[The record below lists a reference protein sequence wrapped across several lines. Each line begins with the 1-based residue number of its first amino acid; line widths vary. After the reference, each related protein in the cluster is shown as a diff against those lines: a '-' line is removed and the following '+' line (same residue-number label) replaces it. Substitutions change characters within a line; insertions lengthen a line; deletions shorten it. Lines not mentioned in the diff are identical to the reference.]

1 MKSQVRLAV
10 FLPWRVQCRLIA
22 SMPMPD
28 LITRLAGAGRRLLLA
43 LLVALLCIP
52 LATAQTPP
60 AASPPNAA
68 DLQQLVGTLQND
80 QQRQALV
87 TQLQALI
94 IAQKQGAAAAPA
106 PSADLIDQATAQLQQ
121 VGDDLASTA
130 DVLVDLPNILNWFE
144 QPFQD
149 DHSRR
154 LLFGVSRHAALIIG
168 PAILADLVVGFLIR
182 RPRRRAA
189 QAAAASRFGRMVQL
203 LALLVIDA
211 LPILAFT
218 LTGYFMTPFVQP
230 GIITAHVAS
239 IVLSTIFTAKA
250 LLLIGRT
257 VVLNPRAA
265 GWTLLPLGEESANY
279 LFIWIRRF
287 VIWSAYGFSAGD
299 ALWWLGV
306 PGSIQTVLLKIVALI
321 LAVLGIVFVLQN
333 RQAVADWLR
342 PRAPTPI
349 HTLGE
354 DDAVPP
360 DPMPEPMARRPPPP
374 RRTLAFHLVRH
385 RLADIWHIL
394 AITYIGGAFFVY
406 ALKVE
411 NGFAY
416 LARGT
421 ILSVLILSLAQLA
434 TRLIN
439 RLSERGFAIGE
450 ELNLRFPT
458 LQRRANRYLPIFNIA
473 LSSVIWLLTAMALLE
488 SWGVSSF
495 GWLASDAGRRVVSA
509 LITIGTILVIAFVVW
524 EVFNAAIDR
533 YLAGIGA
540 NGDRVARSARMR
552 TLLPLLRNVV
562 WVLLIFAVGLAIL
575 SEVGVNIAPLLGIS
589 AVAGVAIGFGSQ
601 ALVKDIITGLF
612 ILVED
617 TMAVGDVVDF
627 GGGFAGAV
635 EGMSIRTI
643 KLRDGHGTLQVIPFG
658 EVAKIKNLSRDFAY
672 HVIDLTLPYGIDLD
686 KVSAILTEIGAEMQ
700 KDGKIGPKLAG
711 SLEIVGL
718 TAVGLDGIKLQARIK
733 TRPLQ
738 QWAVQSEFNAR
749 LLRAFAAAGIAAP
762 GAGQTISFDPKLLE
776 LLGRLR
782 PGEQVP
788 AMRDGDGR
796 AAAAAGLDGHR
807 PS

>member
-1 MKSQVRLAV
+1 MFAMLVAMTRPGRCLLAV
-10 FLPWRVQCRLIA
+10 LPV
-22 SMPMPD
+22 
-28 LITRLAGAGRRLLLA
+28 
-43 LLVALLCIP
+43 LLCWIGI
-52 LATAQTPP
+52 AAAQTAPASPPASPPPAASPP

-68 DLQQLVGTLQND
+68 DLEQLLGTLQND
-80 QQRQALV
+80 QQRQALIK
-87 TQLQALI
+87 QLQALI
-94 IAQKQGAAAAPA
+94 AVQKQGAVPA
-106 PSADLIDQATAQLQQ
+106 PVEAADLIDQATAQLQQ

-130 DVLVDLPNILNWFE
+130 NVLVDLPNIAAWFE

-154 LLFGVSRHAALIIG
+154 VLFGVARHAGLIIG
-168 PAILADLVVGFLIR
+168 PAILADLIVGFLIR

-189 QAAAASRFGRMVQL
+189 QAGAASRVGRVVQL

-239 IVLSTIFTAKA
+239 IVLSTIFTANV
-250 LLLIGRT
+250 LLLIGRAL
-257 VVLNPRAA
+257 VLNPRAA

-279 LFIWIRRF
+279 LFIWVRRF
-287 VIWSAYGFSAGD
+287 VIWSVYGFSAGD

-342 PRAPTPI
+342 PRSPTPI

-354 DDAVPP
+354 DEAVPP
-360 DPMPEPMARRPPPP
+360 DPMPEPMPGRSPPP
-374 RRTLAFHLVRH
+374 RRTLALHIVRQ

-394 AITYIGGAFFVY
+394 AITYIGGAFAVY

-421 ILSVLILSLAQLA
+421 LLSVLILSVAQLA

-439 RLSERGFAIGE
+439 RVSERGFAIGA
-450 ELNLRFPT
+450 ELNARFPT
-458 LQRRANRYLPIFNIA
+458 LQHRANRYLPIFNIA
-473 LSSVIWLLTAMALLE
+473 TSSVIWLLAALALLE

-495 GWLASDAGRRVVSA
+495 AWLASDAGRRVVGA
-509 LITIGTILVIAFVVW
+509 LIAIGTILVIAFVLW

-533 YLAGIGA
+533 YLAGIGV

-562 WVLLIFAVGLAIL
+562 WVLMIMVIGLVIL
-575 SEVGVNIAPLLGIS
+575 SELGVNIAPLLGIS

-627 GGGFAGAV
+627 GGGYAGAV

-643 KLRDGHGTLQVIPFG
+643 RLRDAHGTLQVIPFG

-686 KVSAILTEIGAEMQ
+686 KVYAILTTIGAEMQ
-700 KDGKIGPKLAG
+700 KDDKIGSKLAG
-711 SLEIVGL
+711 PLEIVGL

-733 TRPLQ
+733 TRALQ

-749 LLRAFAAAGIAAP
+749 LLRAFGAAGIAAP
-762 GAGQTISFDPKLLE
+762 GAGQTINFDPKLVE
-776 LLGRLR
+776 LLERFR
-782 PGEQVP
+782 PGELAP
-788 AMRDGDGR
+788 AMRAVAEGKR
-796 AAAAAGLDGHR
+796 
-807 PS
+807 